1 MIQPTAAYA
10 FSLPLPAEGYVRT
23 FQAEI
28 DNLRDSTVRVRGTL
42 SDSRCTL
49 EYDWVVRIP
58 DYEILHASARYLSG
72 DPQVLSPELL
82 SRSCAIQGT
91 RTSQG
96 FATSMRGLL
105 GDLPGHQEHLA
116 LATEMARVSLQ
127 AYPVPKG
134 DHERFVSFVTDM
146 PPGPSRL
153 ARMLWERDRAEWGMV
168 SNSCYTYRD
177 ESGPLFETRTVVAFD
192 PDSVS
197 PEPGQKR
204 FFWRTKRLHIVQ
216 CESVSGFQCK
226 NEMDDPFQQMQ
237 IAFDIA
243 ADGTICN
250 ATSQAGRLPYQ
261 GLCEAPQ
268 RRTAGLNGLTLSK
281 KFSRLIADQ
290 VGGSTGCSHLFD
302 LATDCLR
309 LFTWRD

>member
-1 MIQPTAAYA
+1 MTQRAAVCEP
-10 FSLPLPAEGYVRT
+10 SLALPEEGYVRT
-23 FQAEI
+23 FEAEA
-28 DNLRDSTVRVRGTL
+28 DYLSDATVRIRGTL
-42 SDSRCTL
+42 SDHRCRL
-49 EYDWVVRIP
+49 EYDWVVQTP
-58 DYEILHASARYLSG
+58 ECKILRASAQHLSG
-72 DPQVLSPELL
+72 EPTVLSPQLRGRCSDIL
-82 SRSCAIQGT
+82 GIC
-91 RTSQG
+91 TSQG
-96 FATSMRGLL
+96 FTKTMRHRL
-105 GDLPGHQEHLA
+105 GHLPGHQEHLA
-116 LATEMARVSLQ
+116 LAIEMARVSLQ
-127 AYPVPKG
+127 AYPVPTG
-134 DHERFVSFVTDM
+134 DHERFASFVTDM

-168 SNSCYTYRD
+168 SNSCYTYSD
-177 ESGPLFETRTVVAFD
+177 ESGPLFGTRTVVAFD
-192 PDSVS
+192 PDSIS

-216 CESVSGFQCK
+216 CENVSGFQCK

-237 IAFDIA
+237 IAFDLA

-261 GLCEAPQ
+261 GLCEVPQ
-268 RRTAGLNGLTLSK
+268 RRTAGLNGLRLSK
-281 KFSRLIADQ
+281 KFARLIADQ